1 MIEIKAIE
9 MSYTNN
15 KVLNSLSTCFKKGD
29 FSFILGP
36 NGAGKTTLLKTI
48 NGILPIDRGDILING
63 VSISQWKE
71 KELAQK
77 IAFIPQ
83 EFHMQFDYKLEEFL
97 LMGRYPWM
105 DFLANYKE
113 NDYEI
118 VEKYIKLL
126 DLTKFK
132 NRYFNQMS
140 GGEKQRVLI
149 ARALVQ
155 DTSYILMDESLS
167 SLDINH
173 QIEILQILKE
183 INRKQDKTIIMVSHN
198 LNLSAEFADKIV
210 YVKEGKIFGEGTPQ
224 EVYNEKYLNQIFEMD
239 FAYIQN
245 PYTKINNIIYKPEH
259 K

>member
-1 MIEIKAIE
+1 MIDIRDIE
-9 MSYTNN
+9 MSYADN
-15 KVLNSLSTCFKKGD
+15 KVLNRLSTSFCEGD

-48 NGILPIDRGDILING
+48 NKILAIDKGDIFIDGISIN
-63 VSISQWKE
+63 QWKE

-83 EFHMQFDYKLEEFL
+83 EFHLQFDYKLEEFL

-105 DFLANYKE
+105 EFLANYKDK
-113 NDYEI
+113 DYEL
-118 VEKYIKLL
+118 VKKYIKLL
-126 DLTKFK
+126 DLTKFM
-132 NRYFNQMS
+132 NRYFNQLS

-155 DTSYILMDESLS
+155 DTKCILMDESLS

-173 QIEILQILKE
+173 QIEILQMLRH
-183 INRKQDKTIIMVSHN
+183 INQEQKKTIVMVSHN

-210 YVKEGKIFGEGTPQ
+210 FVKEGQVYAEGSAKN
-224 EVYNEKYLNQIFEMD
+224 VFNEKYLNQIFEMD

-245 PYTKINNIIYKPEH
+245 PYTKVNNIVYKPEI

>member
-1 MIEIKAIE
+1 MIEIKDIE
-9 MSYTNN
+9 MSYVDN
-15 KVLNSLSTCFKKGD
+15 KVLNRLSTSFKAGD

-48 NGILPIDRGDILING
+48 NKILAIDKGDILIDG
-63 VSISQWKE
+63 ISINHQKE
-71 KELAQK
+71 KEIAQK

-83 EFHMQFDYKLEEFL
+83 EFHLQFDYKLEEFL

-105 DFLANYKE
+105 DFLSTYKD

-118 VEKYIKLL
+118 VEKYMQLL
-126 DLTKFK
+126 DLNIFK
-132 NRYFNQMS
+132 DRYFNQLS

-149 ARALVQ
+149 ARALIQ
-155 DTSYILMDESLS
+155 DTKCILMDESLS

-183 INRKQDKTIIMVSHN
+183 INQQQNKTIIMVSHN

-210 YVKEGKIFGEGTPQ
+210 FVKAGQVFAEGSAN
-224 EVYNEKYLNQIFEMD
+224 EVFNEKYLNQIFEMN
-239 FAYIQN
+239 FAYVQN
-245 PYTKINNIIYKPEH
+245 PYTKINNIIYKPE
-259 K
+259 KK